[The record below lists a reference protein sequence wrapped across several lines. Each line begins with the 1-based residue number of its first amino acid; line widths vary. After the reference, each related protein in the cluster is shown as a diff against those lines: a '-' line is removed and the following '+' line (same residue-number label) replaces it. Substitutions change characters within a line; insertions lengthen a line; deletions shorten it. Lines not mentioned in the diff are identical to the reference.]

1 MCSLHPHPR
10 APVPPP
16 LDSSHR
22 LLFSINIKSLHP
34 LEGWEP
40 KGWSV
45 ILRFLALLQTSQ
57 CSWYIIF
64 SLSLQFVL
72 LRFIIWGGVGEEIE
86 GVALDYRNQK
96 PTEQVILFRGF
107 LRSPHPSSS
116 GSPPTPKDVAKPQLS
131 SSMAAPHFHS
141 SSSLQVQVQVQPG

>member
-1 MCSLHPHPR
+1 MECHFKVFGFASDI
-10 APVPPP
+10 PVF
-16 LDSSHR
+16 LVHNFFFISSVR
-22 LLFSINIKSLHP
+22 VAKIYYL
-34 LEGWEP
+34 
-40 KGWSV
+40 
-45 ILRFLALLQTSQ
+45 
-57 CSWYIIF
+57 
-64 SLSLQFVL
+64 
-72 LRFIIWGGVGEEIE
+72 GGVGEEIE
-86 GVALDYRNQK
+86 GVALDYRIQK